1 MVATLEQQLQ
11 DLCDIHGLS
20 SISIH
25 AYSSG
30 LAGKFMGVNVHGE
43 NTMGH
48 ANGRDKSVAE
58 LFSAAVMDLR
68 AKQLIAVP
76 DLVPMS
82 VAS

>member
-30 LAGKFMGVNVHGE
+30 AAGKFMGVNVHGE
-43 NTMGH
+43 NALGY
-48 ANGRDKSVAE
+48 ANGRGKSVSE
-58 LFSAAVMDLR
+58 LFSDAVMDLR

-76 DLVPMS
+76 DLAPMS

>member
-25 AYSSG
+25 AYSSES
-30 LAGKFMGVNVHGE
+30 AGKFMGVNVHGE
-43 NTMGH
+43 NTLGH
-48 ANGRDKSVAE
+48 ASGRGKSVSE
-58 LFSAAVMDLR
+58 LFCDAVMDLR

-76 DLVPMS
+76 DLAPMS